1 MARNIGKRRIKAST
15 KPKPHKKTKP
25 YSEQDDLLFLPLGG
39 SCEIGMNLNLYCTKG
54 KWLMVDLGMA
64 FAGDYYPGVDLL
76 FPDPAFIEDRRDQL
90 VGIVLTHGHEDH
102 IGAIPYLWPLLGN
115 VPLYATPFTAVLI
128 RDKLAEHDM
137 LDDVEIIELPVAGSA
152 EIGPFKVTYMPLAHS
167 IAEGNGLLIE
177 TDHGNIFHTGDW
189 KLDKNPLVGNPTS
202 AANLTKLGD
211 DGVLCMVG
219 DSTNVFNPN
228 ASGSEGDV
236 RESLIKLVSD
246 IEGRVII
253 TTFASNIARLETI
266 GEVARKTGRHLAL
279 LGRSMKR
286 YVAAARA
293 TGYLKNFPIIMDEED
308 IGDIPRDKMLIL
320 CTGCQGESRAVM
332 SRIAH
337 GDHRFAWMAAGDT
350 VIFSSKIIPGNEIS
364 IGRLV
369 NQLVDEGIQVI
380 TEKDEF
386 VHVSGHPGQPELAD
400 MYSWIRPQKAIPV
413 HGEPRHLEK
422 HKIFAKAQGV
432 AEVHAPRNGEIIRI
446 APGRMEVV
454 DEAPVGLLALDG
466 TEVIYAGNEVLA
478 ERRRLMHHG
487 CLNIA
492 LVLDEEGYLMTDP
505 RLTALGIPGWT
516 DTGKMSEVIMDII
529 EAVVETLAPR
539 DLAKNSVVEEQIRIR
554 SRKFLRET
562 LNKNTQIDVTVL
574 RLDAEE

>member
-1 MARNIGKRRIKAST
+1 MARNIRKKKIKASA
-15 KPKPHKKTKP
+15 KPKSFKHSKP

-90 VGIVLTHGHEDH
+90 AGIVITHGHEDH
-102 IGAIPYLWPLLGN
+102 IGAIPYLWPLLE
-115 VPLYATPFTAVLI
+115 VPLYATPFTAELI
-128 RDKLAEHDM
+128 RGKLAEHD
-137 LDDVEIIELPVAGSA
+137 LVDKVEIIEVPNGGSV

-177 TDHGNIFHTGDW
+177 TSHGNIFHTGDW
-189 KLDKNPLVGNPTS
+189 KLDKQPLIGNPTS
-202 AANLTKLGD
+202 AENLTKLGD
-211 DGVLCMVG
+211 DGVLAMIG
-219 DSTNVFNPN
+219 DSTNVFNPK

-246 IEGRVII
+246 IEGRVVL
-253 TTFASNIARLETI
+253 TTFASNVARLETI

-293 TGYLKNFPIIMDEED
+293 TGYLKNFPIILDEED

-332 SRIAH
+332 SRMAH
-337 GDHRFAWMAAGDT
+337 GDHRFAWLAAGDT
-350 VIFSSKIIPGNEIS
+350 VIFSSKIIPGNELS

-369 NQLVDEGIQVI
+369 NQLVDEKINVI

-400 MYSWIRPQKAIPV
+400 MYSWIRPTKAIPV

-422 HKIFAKAQGV
+422 HKEFAKAQGV
-432 AEVHAPRNGEIIRI
+432 KEVHAPRNGEIIRL
-446 APGRMEVV
+446 APGRLEVV

-466 TEVIYAGNEVLA
+466 TEVIFAGSEVLA

-487 CLNIA
+487 SLHIS
-492 LVLDEEGYLMTDP
+492 LVLDDEGFMMADP
-505 RLTALGIPGWT
+505 RLTAKGLPGWT
-516 DTGKMSEVIMDII
+516 DTGRLSETIMDII

-562 LNKNTQIDVTVL
+562 LQKNTQIDVTLL
-574 RLDAEE
+574 RLDPAE